1 MTHGAAFKFFL
12 ALVLA
17 MGLAACREAEQNRP
31 LVHEPGVYKGK
42 PDTKLDEQQRE
53 VLRQRTRRQFD

>member
-1 MTHGAAFKFFL
+1 MMQGAAFKF
-12 ALVLA
+12 VLA
-17 MGLAACREAEQNRP
+17 SALAVGLAACRETEQGRP
-31 LVHEPGVYKGK
+31 LYHEPGVYKGK

>member
-1 MTHGAAFKFFL
+1 MMHDAAIKLFL
-12 ALVLA
+12 ALALA
-17 MGLAACREAEQNRP
+17 IGLVACREAEQNRP

-53 VLRQRTRRQFD
+53 ALRQRTRRQFD